1 MKEGKENKKKKQG
14 FWSVPAALA
23 WIAGAT
29 KDHCNLL
36 HSWSWASIS
45 TAFVSSTRYTK
56 PINLRLYLEDALRSG
71 KVTALAVKNRS
82 GIRLPIDS
90 SDWNGL
96 TLQDGPTGVIAA
108 APCFSDIKLKLSE
121 ILIPVSEVRKTWPH
135 TAEKSNG
142 RPRGI
147 RPVITQRVTD
157 GMKKDLESGKLTSL
171 VLENMTGDALAAQ
184 YECSRYTAVKVRCAL
199 QSAGVLNSD
208 K

>member
-1 MKEGKENKKKKQG
+1 MNEGRKNKKKKQG
-14 FWSVPAALA
+14 FWGVPAALA

-45 TAFVSSTRYTK
+45 TASVSSTRYTK
-56 PINLRLYLEDALRSG
+56 PINLRLSLEDALRSG
-71 KVTALAVKNRS
+71 KVTALAVKNRA
-82 GIRLPIDS
+82 GIRQPIGS

-108 APCFSDIKLKLSE
+108 APWFSDIKLKLSE
-121 ILIPVSEVRKTWPH
+121 ILIPVDEVRKAWPH

-142 RPRGI
+142 CPRGI
-147 RPVITQRVTD
+147 RPVVSQRVAD
-157 GMKKDLESGKLTSL
+157 SMKKDLQSGKFTLL
-171 VLENMTGDALAAQ
+171 FLKDMTGDALAAE
-184 YECSRYTAVKVRCAL
+184 YKCSRYTAVKVRQKL

>member
-1 MKEGKENKKKKQG
+1 MKEGKKNKKKKQG

-45 TAFVSSTRYTK
+45 TASVSSTRYTK
-56 PINLRLYLEDALRSG
+56 PINLRLSLEDALRSG
-71 KVTALAVKNRS
+71 QVTALAVKNGA
-82 GIRLPIDS
+82 GISQPIGS

-96 TLQDGPTGVIAA
+96 TLQDSPTGVIAA
-108 APCFSDIKLKLSE
+108 APWFSDIKLKLSE
-121 ILIPVSEVRKTWPH
+121 ILIPVDEVRKAWPH
-135 TAEKSNG
+135 TVEKSNG

-147 RPVITQRVTD
+147 RPVVSQRVAD
-157 GMKKDLESGKLTSL
+157 RMKKDLQSGKFTLL
-171 VLENMTGDALAAQ
+171 VLENMTGDALAAE
-184 YECSRYTAVKVRCAL
+184 YECSRYTAVKVRQEL